1 MFRFGV
7 EIVSVSRSSTVQAQ
21 PPIVTRARLVSQ
33 VSFDREEIK
42 TYQLRI
48 MAMDLSDR
56 PLNASIPVTVM
67 VADKNDNQPTFSTDS
82 QTFNIPENT
91 QATLVT
97 ELAVSVTNKLSVI
110 LVLSTDALSLFV
122 LRK

>member
-1 MFRFGV
+1 M
-7 EIVSVSRSSTVQAQ
+7 SVSRSPSIQAQ

-42 TYQLRI
+42 LYQLRI

-56 PLNASIPVTVM
+56 PLNASIPVTVTIT
-67 VADKNDNQPTFSTDS
+67 DKNDNQPTFSTDR

-91 QATLVT
+91 QAPLVT
-97 ELAVSVTNKLSVI
+97 ELAVSIINYQYL
-110 LVLSTDALSLFV
+110 
-122 LRK
+122 